1 MEICPRGKW
10 PSVGS
15 AGGLGVG
22 GCRRPGLP
30 PAVPLVYGAGAWLG
44 LNYLQCVITLACLAS
59 PEQCQTPSYTI
70 ARLTYI
76 ITLHTELLTQ
86 GMADCHKLAE
96 GATEFRWKEI
106 LKNLCNVPA
115 RIWQA

>member
-1 MEICPRGKW
+1 MAPMESCPRGKW

-15 AGGLGVG
+15 AGGG
-22 GCRRPGLP
+22 GLP
-30 PAVPLVYGAGAWLG
+30 SAGVAPGRATCIWG
-44 LNYLQCVITLACLAS
+44 RCLAWIELLTVCHHVGLPRS
-59 PEQCQTPSYTI
+59 PEQCQTPSHTI

-86 GMADCHKLAE
+86 GMADCHKLTE

-106 LKNLCNVPA
+106 LKNLCNEPA